1 MKKKV
6 RIFKKSDTQVELECQ
21 DGRRYW
27 VYYAPEAKMTF
38 FTRVLP
44 PYSYDA
50 AEYIGKN
57 MEEALSSFL
66 GDVELVPTLLPI
78 IRPFELSGFC
88 K

>member
-1 MKKKV
+1 MKNRVK
-6 RIFKKSDTQVELECQ
+6 IFKRSDTQVHLECW
-21 DGRRYW
+21 DGRKYW
-27 VYYAPEAKMTF
+27 VYYAPEVKMVF

-57 MEEALSSFL
+57 MEEAIAEFL
-66 GDVELVPTLLPI
+66 GDVELVPTLYPI
-78 IRPFELSGFC
+78 VKPFELSGFC